1 MSSDCSL
8 RIKRERQKVTKVKCK
23 RDKSLQ
29 QGLSLEYILLKY
41 TSFRRS
47 QNLTIKQIY
56 VWSPMTTRLIM
67 LTLIYVISM
76 ESLPLRSTRLSCKTS
91 LAARSQKRGLNS
103 QASRSML
110 GFTSLWASI
119 FDTWTPCF
127 VVIHF
132 RFLLVVLYLPVP
144 AIVLPGFLVLVY
156 CSWYKTCN
164 LQTDFPSRFE

>member
-1 MSSDCSL
+1 M
-8 RIKRERQKVTKVKCK
+8 KWKRQKVTKVKCK
-23 RDKSLQ
+23 RDKSSK
-29 QGLSLEYILLKY
+29 QGLFLEYILLKY
-41 TSFRRS
+41 STFRRS

-56 VWSPMTTRLIM
+56 VWSSMTTRLIM

-91 LAARSQKRGLNS
+91 LTARSQKRGLNS
-103 QASRSML
+103 QASRSIL

-144 AIVLPGFLVLVY
+144 AIVLREFLISARFSCTSVLFVV
-156 CSWYKTCN
+156 
-164 LQTDFPSRFE
+164 

>member
-1 MSSDCSL
+1 M
-8 RIKRERQKVTKVKCK
+8 KWERQKVTKVKCK
-23 RDKSLQ
+23 RDKSSK
-29 QGLSLEYILLKY
+29 QGLFLEYILLKY
-41 TSFRRS
+41 SSLRRS
-47 QNLTIKQIY
+47 QNLTIMQIN

-76 ESLPLRSTRLSCKTS
+76 ESLSLRSTRLSCKTS
-91 LAARSQKRGLNS
+91 LAARGEKRRLIS

-110 GFTSLWASI
+110 GFTSVWASI

-144 AIVLPGFLVLVY
+144 AIVLREIFISVRFSCTSVLFAV
-156 CSWYKTCN
+156 
-164 LQTDFPSRFE
+164 

>member
-1 MSSDCSL
+1 MKL
-8 RIKRERQKVTKVKCK
+8 ERQKVTKVKCK
-23 RDKSLQ
+23 RDKSSK
-29 QGLSLEYILLKY
+29 QGLFLEYILLKY
-41 TSFRRS
+41 SSLRRS

-103 QASRSML
+103 QASCGML
-110 GFTSLWASI
+110 SFTCQWASI

-132 RFLLVVLYLPVP
+132 RFLLGVLYLPVP
-144 AIVLPGFLVLVY
+144 AIVCENFSYLPGFLVLVY

-164 LQTDFPSRFE
+164 LQNFPARFE

>member
-67 LTLIYVISM
+67 L
-76 ESLPLRSTRLSCKTS
+76 
-91 LAARSQKRGLNS
+91 
-103 QASRSML
+103 
-110 GFTSLWASI
+110 
-119 FDTWTPCF
+119 
-127 VVIHF
+127 
-132 RFLLVVLYLPVP
+132 
-144 AIVLPGFLVLVY
+144 
-156 CSWYKTCN
+156 
-164 LQTDFPSRFE
+164 

>member
-1 MSSDCSL
+1 M
-8 RIKRERQKVTKVKCK
+8 KWKRQKVTKVKCK
-23 RDKSLQ
+23 RDKSSK
-29 QGLSLEYILLKY
+29 QGLFLEYILLKY
-41 TSFRRS
+41 STFRRS

-56 VWSPMTTRLIM
+56 VWSSMTTRLIM

-103 QASRSML
+103 QASHSML
-110 GFTSLWASI
+110 GFTCVWASI

-132 RFLLVVLYLPVP
+132 RFLLVVLYSPVP

>member
-1 MSSDCSL
+1 M
-8 RIKRERQKVTKVKCK
+8 KWERQKVTKVKCK
-23 RDKSLQ
+23 RDKSSK
-29 QGLSLEYILLKY
+29 QGLFLEYILLKY
-41 TSFRRS
+41 SSLRRS

-56 VWSPMTTRLIM
+56 VRSLMTTRLIM
-67 LTLIYVISM
+67 LALIYVISM
-76 ESLPLRSTRLSCKTS
+76 ESLPLRSTRLGSCKTS

-156 CSWYKTCN
+156 YSWYKTCN
-164 LQTDFPSRFE
+164 LQTDFPSRFEWP